1 MTAKIKLNAASGGGS
16 FSLQAPSSSSNNRV
30 FTIPDVADGT
40 IATTATAG
48 KVLQVVFA
56 SEGNV
61 TTNTTTSYAN
71 TALSATITPSSSS
84 SKIQVIVS
92 QPYRI
97 GRASASDASGAIQL
111 YRSVSGSETSVTGNQ
126 GYLLYFDAAG
136 LGTTHGVYIYNV
148 YSVSVQDSP
157 NTTSAITYLTKAR
170 TYSSSTDIKTQYN
183 GASYITLMEIAA

>member
-16 FSLQAPSSSSNNRV
+16 FSLQAPSSSSNDRV

-48 KVLQVVFA
+48 KVLQTVFA
-56 SEGNV
+56 SEGNIH
-61 TTNTTTSYAN
+61 TNTTGTYTN
-71 TALSATITPSSSS
+71 TGLSASITPSSSS
-84 SKIQVIVS
+84 NKIQIIVS

-111 YRSVSGSETSVTGNQ
+111 YRSISGSEASVTGNQ
-126 GYLLYFDAAG
+126 GYLLYFDAAA
-136 LGTTHGVYIYNV
+136 LGTSHGVYFYNV

-157 NTTSAITYLTKAR
+157 STTSAITYLTKSR
-170 TYSSSTDIKTQYN
+170 IYSNSTDIKTQYN
-183 GASYITLMEIAA
+183 GAAYITLMEIAA